1 MKKRSFPK
9 VSTRAA
15 RQRPRSEPLRASS
28 GTNQQAQQ
36 QWEFASGGKTPRWLC
51 TRCETVNPAK
61 APKCINS
68 KCFLARKVVG
78 VDILPDEAVLL
89 PDEAALL
96 RAPVDPAP
104 AAGGYVPGSPTLDA
118 RLSDLSD
125 AVPELRANPPYDAEL
140 RIGDRLSDSGKEE
153 AVRPAQPHWE
163 GEEVGWSEEDEA
175 SVPTS
180 DSGAPPA
187 PAGSDPD
194 DPLASTSGD
203 WLFSQ
208 LARIVNHGEA
218 LEGSVQKT
226 DYWDAATGWDMMGLQ
241 DDLALYTGVDD
252 ECMPTGLH
260 VPSKL
265 L

>member
-1 MKKRSFPK
+1 M
-9 VSTRAA
+9 
-15 RQRPRSEPLRASS
+15 
-28 GTNQQAQQ
+28 
-36 QWEFASGGKTPRWLC
+36 
-51 TRCETVNPAK
+51 
-61 APKCINS
+61 
-68 KCFLARKVVG
+68 
-78 VDILPDEAVLL
+78 
-89 PDEAALL
+89 
-96 RAPVDPAP
+96 
-104 AAGGYVPGSPTLDA
+104 
-118 RLSDLSD
+118 
-125 AVPELRANPPYDAEL
+125 
-140 RIGDRLSDSGKEE
+140 
-153 AVRPAQPHWE
+153 
-163 GEEVGWSEEDEA
+163 
-175 SVPTS
+175 PTS